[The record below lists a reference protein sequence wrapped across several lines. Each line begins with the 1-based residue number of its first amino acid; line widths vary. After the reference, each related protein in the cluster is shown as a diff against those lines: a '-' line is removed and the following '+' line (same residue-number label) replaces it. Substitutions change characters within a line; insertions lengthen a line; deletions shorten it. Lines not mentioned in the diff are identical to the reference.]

1 MRVRELSIGGMLA
14 LALVI
19 FGILNPEFVKLANL
33 ATIAR
38 ASAFTGIMAVGIAFL
53 LISGMIDI
61 SVGAIAG
68 LAAIVTSSL
77 IVTYGAPIWFGYAA
91 GITAGG
97 IAGWLNSRLVLKV
110 RLPAFLATI
119 GTMYIYRGLAMYL
132 SNGYTIYPL
141 PAIVGAFGTA
151 TPLGVSW
158 HFWIFIGIVIVSQ
171 LALSYTV
178 WGLTV
183 RATGS
188 DRETARNLEV
198 NVNRVNTQTF
208 VICGILAAVAGM
220 LLMSRIITGQPTI
233 GQGWELNAITAAAI
247 GGVSLFG
254 YEGSMIGVL
263 LGVLLIQVIQNG
275 LVVIGASVYLQQV
288 EVGAVLLVTA
298 AVDYQRREKLNLGA

>member
-1 MRVRELSIGGMLA
+1 MKIRELSIGGML
-14 LALVI
+14 LAAVVL
-19 FGILNPEFVKLANL
+19 FGLINPEFMRLANL
-33 ATIAR
+33 AAIAR
-38 ASAFTGIMAVGIAFL
+38 AAAFTGIMAVGIAFL
-53 LISGMIDI
+53 LISGQIDL

-77 IVTYGAPIWFGYAA
+77 IVKLGAPIIASYAV
-91 GITAGG
+91 GIG
-97 IAGWLNSRLVLKV
+97 IGVLAGWLNSRLVLKV
-110 RLPAFLATI
+110 KLPAFLATI
-119 GTMYIYRGLAMYL
+119 GTMYIFRGFAMYI
-132 SNGYTIYPL
+132 SNGYTVYPL
-141 PAIVGAFGTA
+141 PDNVKAFGIA
-151 TPLGVSW
+151 TPGGVSYP
-158 HFWIFIGIVIVSQ
+158 FWIFVAIVIVGQ
-171 LALSYTV
+171 FLLSGTV

-183 RATGS
+183 KATGS

-208 VICGILAAVAGM
+208 AICGALAAVAGL
-220 LLMSRIITGQPTI
+220 LLMSRLITGQPTI

-254 YEGSMIGVL
+254 YEGSMVGVF